1 MGAPDQLRSA
11 SGDDGLVG
19 RARSNPWLLVAIVGV
34 AILILAWI
42 GWAIHVSSDDG
53 ARAGLGVLIAWPA
66 MLAALA
72 LISLPFIGGYRLI
85 RRLSAGG
92 GETTAIA
99 AEVSD
104 EGEDPEEPGEES
116 DEREDAEEGEVEQG
130 DAEEDQEEGA
140 EPEAAA
146 S

>member
-1 MGAPDQLRSA
+1 
-11 SGDDGLVG
+11 V
-19 RARSNPWLLVAIVGV
+19 SN
-34 AILILAWI
+34 
-42 GWAIHVSSDDG
+42 DDG

-92 GETTAIA
+92 GENTAIA
-99 AEVSD
+99 AELSDEGDEEDED
-104 EGEDPEEPGEES
+104 EGEDPEEPGPES

>member
-1 MGAPDQLRSA
+1 M
-11 SGDDGLVG
+11 
-19 RARSNPWLLVAIVGV
+19 RSNPWLLVAIVGV

-92 GETTAIA
+92 GETTAIT

-104 EGEDPEEPGEES
+104 EGDSEP
-116 DEREDAEEGEVEQG
+116 
-130 DAEEDQEEGA
+130 
-140 EPEAAA
+140 
-146 S
+146 

>member
-1 MGAPDQLRSA
+1 M
-11 SGDDGLVG
+11 
-19 RARSNPWLLVAIVGV
+19 RSNPWLLVAIVGV

-104 EGEDPEEPGEES
+104 EGDDPEEPGQES
-116 DEREDAEEGEVEQG
+116 DEREDAEEGEVERG
-130 DAEEDQEEGA
+130 DARRTRRKGRSRRPRRA
-140 EPEAAA
+140 RANG
-146 S
+146 